1 MLCVEWLRL
10 VVCSLHTRDVS
21 RMPTDHLDAFA
32 VRMLGRADAAAAATA
47 ARDARATRSAAAAG
61 AAKRDTPAT
70 GAYRDAVELL
80 HDAPTKAAE
89 APALSFS
96 DVGARIDAGLAAY
109 HPNVAPLSADDR
121 HESLQIAVECTQG
134 MLMALDRDARAA
146 YLLDQQ
152 AGLPAAGAAEALDV
166 TAAAFR
172 SQLQRATSTL
182 HGFMKS
188 HCGLVDED
196 AACRC
201 HRQLP
206 AVRRGARAAAGSGS
220 DAKLRLSPPDDDALT
235 YDALTKLSGAPAV
248 MRAILALPV
257 GA

>member
-1 MLCVEWLRL
+1 MY
-10 VVCSLHTRDVS
+10 TRDVS

-47 ARDARATRSAAAAG
+47 ARDARATRSAAAI
-61 AAKRDTPAT
+61 AAKRDAPAT

-80 HDAPTKAAE
+80 HDAPTKAVE

-96 DVGARIDAGLAAY
+96 DVGARIEAGLAAY
-109 HPNVAPLSADDR
+109 HPNVAPLSAEDR
-121 HESLQIAVECTQG
+121 HQSLQIAVECTQG
-134 MLMALDRDARAA
+134 MLMALDRDGRVA

-152 AGLPAAGAAEALDV
+152 VGLPAAGAAEAMEV

-172 SQLQRATSTL
+172 AQLQRATSTL

-206 AVRRGARAAAGSGS
+206 AVRKGARAAAGSGS
-220 DAKLRLSPPDDDALT
+220 EAKLKLSPPDDDALT